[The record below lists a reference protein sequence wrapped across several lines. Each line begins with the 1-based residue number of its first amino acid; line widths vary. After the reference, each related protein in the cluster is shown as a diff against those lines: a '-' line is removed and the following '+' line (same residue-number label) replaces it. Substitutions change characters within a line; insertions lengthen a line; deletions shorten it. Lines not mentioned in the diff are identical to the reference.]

1 MEIFAENLRKRI
13 NDLGLTQAEAAR
25 RCDLENRRFHHYV
38 VGDRQPD
45 LATLVKIATVLGTTP
60 DALLSANPA
69 TTAASDETSRLRAK
83 LIATA
88 GMIDPS
94 GLRLLSLLADG
105 VVAFLRDG
113 GASSPPRSRARRRPK
128 KRQR

>member
-13 NDLGLTQAEAAR
+13 NDLGLTQAEAPR

-60 DALLSANPA
+60 DALLSAKPA

-88 GMIDPS
+88 GMMDPS
-94 GLRLLSLLADG
+94 GLQLLSLFADG